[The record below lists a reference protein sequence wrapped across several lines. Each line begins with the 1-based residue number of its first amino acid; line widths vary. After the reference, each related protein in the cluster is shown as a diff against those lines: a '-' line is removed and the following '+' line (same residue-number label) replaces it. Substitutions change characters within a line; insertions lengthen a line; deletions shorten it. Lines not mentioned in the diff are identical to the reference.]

1 MKMYFELLR
10 IKSWVKNGFL
20 FLPLVFALKL
30 LEQDQFISVVIA
42 FFSFSFCSSFI
53 YIINDVLDAKADAL
67 HPRKK
72 NRPIPSGKISSRLA
86 LMIGVGCLAVSFG
99 LVFSF
104 AISVFF
110 SYIILCYLFLNIA
123 YVLVLKNIHL
133 IELFVVAINFV
144 LRVLAGCFVINVAPS
159 NWILVVTFFLSLLLV
174 LVKRRAELVV
184 LGTNAAAHRKVL
196 KYYSEGFLDKLILI
210 AATITITAYILYSID
225 PKVTFLLKTNSLIY
239 TSVFVVIGVFR
250 FVQLSEGKEFDG
262 EGDPTTLLFKDR
274 FTQLILLAW
283 LISLFLL
290 LYVK

>member
-30 LEQDQFISVVIA
+30 LEQDLFISVVIA

-250 FVQLSEGKEFDG
+250 FVQLSEGKEFEG

-274 FTQLILLAW
+274 FTQLVLLAW

>member
-1 MKMYFELLR
+1 M
-10 IKSWVKNGFL
+10 
-20 FLPLVFALKL
+20 
-30 LEQDQFISVVIA
+30 
-42 FFSFSFCSSFI
+42 
-53 YIINDVLDAKADAL
+53 
-67 HPRKK
+67 
-72 NRPIPSGKISSRLA
+72 
-86 LMIGVGCLAVSFG
+86 
-99 LVFSF
+99 
-104 AISVFF
+104 
-110 SYIILCYLFLNIA
+110 
-123 YVLVLKNIHL
+123 
-133 IELFVVAINFV
+133 VAINFV
-144 LRVLAGCFVINVAPS
+144 LRVLAGCFVISVAPS

-250 FVQLSEGKEFDG
+250 FVQLSEGKEFEG

>member
-30 LEQDQFISVVIA
+30 LEQDLFISVVIA

-86 LMIGVGCLAVSFG
+86 LMIGVVCLAVSFG

-250 FVQLSEGKEFDG
+250 FVQLSEGKEFEG

-274 FTQLILLAW
+274 FTQLVLLAW

>member
-30 LEQDQFISVVIA
+30 LDPDLFLSVVIA

-53 YIINDVLDAKADAL
+53 YIINDVLDAQADAL

-72 NRPIPSGKISSRLA
+72 NRPIPSGKISSQLA

-110 SYIILCYLFLNIA
+110 SYVLLCYLFLNIA

-225 PKVTFLLKTNSLIY
+225 PKVTVLLKTNSLIY

-250 FVQLSEGKEFDG
+250 FVQLSEGKEFEG

-274 FTQLILLAW
+274 FTQLVLLAW
-283 LISLFLL
+283 LISLILL

>member
-30 LEQDQFISVVIA
+30 LEQDLFLSVIIA

-53 YIINDVLDAKADAL
+53 YIINDVLDAQADAL

-72 NRPIPSGKISSRLA
+72 NRPIPSGKISSQLA
-86 LMIGVGCLAVSFG
+86 LMIGLGCLAVSFG

-110 SYIILCYLFLNIA
+110 SYVLLCYLFLNIA

-250 FVQLSEGKEFDG
+250 FVQLSEGKEFEG

-274 FTQLILLAW
+274 FTQLVLLAW

>member
-30 LEQDQFISVVIA
+30 LDPDLFLSVVIA

-53 YIINDVLDAKADAL
+53 YIINDVLDAQADAL

-72 NRPIPSGKISSRLA
+72 NRPIPSGKISSQLA

-110 SYIILCYLFLNIA
+110 SYVLLCYLFLNIA

-250 FVQLSEGKEFDG
+250 FVQLSEGKEFEG

-274 FTQLILLAW
+274 FTQLVLLAW

>member
-30 LEQDQFISVVIA
+30 LEQDLFISVVIA

-110 SYIILCYLFLNIA
+110 SYVLLCYLFLNIA

-250 FVQLSEGKEFDG
+250 FVQLSEGKEFEG

>member
-30 LEQDQFISVVIA
+30 LEQDLFISVVIA

-110 SYIILCYLFLNIA
+110 SYVLLCYLFLNIA
-123 YVLVLKNIHL
+123 YVLLLKNIHL

-225 PKVTFLLKTNSLIY
+225 PKVTVLLKTNSLIY

-250 FVQLSEGKEFDG
+250 FVQLSEGKEFEG

-274 FTQLILLAW
+274 FTQLVLLAW

>member
-30 LEQDQFISVVIA
+30 LEQDLFISVVIA

-110 SYIILCYLFLNIA
+110 SYVLLCYLFLNIA

-239 TSVFVVIGVFR
+239 TSIFVVIGVFR

-274 FTQLILLAW
+274 FTQLVLLAW
-283 LISLFLL
+283 LISLLFL

>member
-30 LEQDQFISVVIA
+30 LDPDLFLSVVIA

-53 YIINDVLDAKADAL
+53 YIINDVLDAQADAL

-72 NRPIPSGKISSRLA
+72 NRPIPSGKISSQLA

-110 SYIILCYLFLNIA
+110 SYVLLCYLFLNIA
-123 YVLVLKNIHL
+123 YVLLLKNIHL

-225 PKVTFLLKTNSLIY
+225 PKVTVLLKTNSLIY

-250 FVQLSEGKEFDG
+250 FVQLSEGKEFEG

-274 FTQLILLAW
+274 FTQLVLLAW

>member
-30 LEQDQFISVVIA
+30 LEQDLFISVVIA

-86 LMIGVGCLAVSFG
+86 LMIGVGCLAISFG

-144 LRVLAGCFVINVAPS
+144 LRVLAGCFVISVAPS

-250 FVQLSEGKEFDG
+250 FVQLSEGKEFEG

>member
-30 LEQDQFISVVIA
+30 LEQDLFISVVIA

-86 LMIGVGCLAVSFG
+86 LMIGVGCLAISFG

-225 PKVTFLLKTNSLIY
+225 PKVTFLLKTNLLIY
-239 TSVFVVIGVFR
+239 TSIFVVIGVFR

-274 FTQLILLAW
+274 FTQLVLLAW

>member
-30 LEQDQFISVVIA
+30 LEQDLFISVVIA

-144 LRVLAGCFVINVAPS
+144 LRVLAGCFVISVAPS

-250 FVQLSEGKEFDG
+250 FVQLSEGKEFEG

-274 FTQLILLAW
+274 FTQLVLLAW

>member
-30 LEQDQFISVVIA
+30 LEQDLFISVVIA

-86 LMIGVGCLAVSFG
+86 LMIGFGCLAVSFG

-110 SYIILCYLFLNIA
+110 SYVLLCYLFLN
-123 YVLVLKNIHL
+123 
-133 IELFVVAINFV
+133 VATEDEY
-144 LRVLAGCFVINVAPS
+144 R
-159 NWILVVTFFLSLLLV
+159 
-174 LVKRRAELVV
+174 
-184 LGTNAAAHRKVL
+184 HR
-196 KYYSEGFLDKLILI
+196 
-210 AATITITAYILYSID
+210 
-225 PKVTFLLKTNSLIY
+225 
-239 TSVFVVIGVFR
+239 
-250 FVQLSEGKEFDG
+250 
-262 EGDPTTLLFKDR
+262 
-274 FTQLILLAW
+274 
-283 LISLFLL
+283 
-290 LYVK
+290 

>member
-30 LEQDQFISVVIA
+30 LEQDLFISVVIA

-86 LMIGVGCLAVSFG
+86 LMIGFGCLAVSFG

-110 SYIILCYLFLNIA
+110 SYVLLCYLFLNI
-123 YVLVLKNIHL
+123 
-133 IELFVVAINFV
+133 
-144 LRVLAGCFVINVAPS
+144 
-159 NWILVVTFFLSLLLV
+159 
-174 LVKRRAELVV
+174 
-184 LGTNAAAHRKVL
+184 
-196 KYYSEGFLDKLILI
+196 
-210 AATITITAYILYSID
+210 
-225 PKVTFLLKTNSLIY
+225 
-239 TSVFVVIGVFR
+239 
-250 FVQLSEGKEFDG
+250 
-262 EGDPTTLLFKDR
+262 
-274 FTQLILLAW
+274 
-283 LISLFLL
+283 
-290 LYVK
+290 

>member
-20 FLPLVFALKL
+20 FLPLLFALKL
-30 LEQDQFISVVIA
+30 LELDLFLSVVIA

-53 YIINDVLDAKADAL
+53 YIINDVLDAQADAL

-72 NRPIPSGKISSRLA
+72 NRPIPSGKISSQLA
-86 LMIGVGCLAVSFG
+86 LMIGLGCLAISFG

-250 FVQLSEGKEFDG
+250 FVQLSEGKEFEG

>member
-30 LEQDQFISVVIA
+30 LDPDLFLSVVIA

-53 YIINDVLDAKADAL
+53 YIINDVLDAQADAL

-72 NRPIPSGKISSRLA
+72 NRPIPSGKISSQLA
-86 LMIGVGCLAVSFG
+86 LMIGLGCLAVSFG

-110 SYIILCYLFLNIA
+110 SYVLLCYLFLNIA

-144 LRVLAGCFVINVAPS
+144 LRVLAGCFAINVAPS

-250 FVQLSEGKEFDG
+250 FVQLSEGKEFEG

-274 FTQLILLAW
+274 FTQLVLLAW

>member
-20 FLPLVFALKL
+20 FLPLLFALKL
-30 LEQDQFISVVIA
+30 LELDLFLSVVIA

-53 YIINDVLDAKADAL
+53 YIINDVLDAQADAL

-72 NRPIPSGKISSRLA
+72 NRPIPSGKISSQLA
-86 LMIGVGCLAVSFG
+86 LMIGLGCLAVSFG

-104 AISVFF
+104 VISVFF

-250 FVQLSEGKEFDG
+250 FVQLSEGKEFEG

>member
-30 LEQDQFISVVIA
+30 LEQDLFISVVIA

-250 FVQLSEGKEFDG
+250 FVQLSEGKEFEG

-274 FTQLILLAW
+274 FTQLVLLAW
-283 LISLFLL
+283 LISLLFL

>member
-30 LEQDQFISVVIA
+30 LEQDLFLCVVIA

-53 YIINDVLDAKADAL
+53 YIINDVLDAQADAL

-72 NRPIPSGKISSRLA
+72 NRPIPSGKISSQLA
-86 LMIGVGCLAVSFG
+86 LMIGLGCLAVSFG

-110 SYIILCYLFLNIA
+110 SYVLLCYLFLNIA

-239 TSVFVVIGVFR
+239 TSIFVVIGVFR

>member
-1 MKMYFELLR
+1 MKMYFDLLR

-72 NRPIPSGKISSRLA
+72 NRPIPAGKISSRLA
-86 LMIGVGCLAVSFG
+86 LMIGVGCLAASFG

-104 AISVFF
+104 AISVVF
-110 SYIILCYLFLNIA
+110 SYVLLCYLFLNIA

-196 KYYSEGFLDKLILI
+196 KFYSEGFLDKLILI

-250 FVQLSEGKEFDG
+250 FVQLSEGKEFEG

-274 FTQLILLAW
+274 FTQLVLLAW

>member
-30 LEQDQFISVVIA
+30 LDPDLFLSVVIA

-53 YIINDVLDAKADAL
+53 YIINDVLDAQADAL

-72 NRPIPSGKISSRLA
+72 NRPIPSGKISSQLA
-86 LMIGVGCLAVSFG
+86 LMIGLGCLAVSFG

-110 SYIILCYLFLNIA
+110 SYVLLCYLFLNIA

-250 FVQLSEGKEFDG
+250 FVQLSEGKEFEG

-274 FTQLILLAW
+274 FTQLVLLAW

>member
-1 MKMYFELLR
+1 
-10 IKSWVKNGFL
+10 
-20 FLPLVFALKL
+20 
-30 LEQDQFISVVIA
+30 
-42 FFSFSFCSSFI
+42 
-53 YIINDVLDAKADAL
+53 VLDAQADAL

-72 NRPIPSGKISSRLA
+72 NRPIPSGKISSQLA

-110 SYIILCYLFLNIA
+110 SYVLLCYLFLNIA

-196 KYYSEGFLDKLILI
+196 KYYSDGFLDKLILI

-250 FVQLSEGKEFDG
+250 FVQLSEGKEFEG

-274 FTQLILLAW
+274 FTQLVLLAW

>member
-30 LEQDQFISVVIA
+30 LEQDLFISVVIA

-110 SYIILCYLFLNIA
+110 SYVLLCYLFLNIA

-239 TSVFVVIGVFR
+239 TSIFVVIGVYR
-250 FVQLSEGKEFDG
+250 FVQLSEGKEFGG

-274 FTQLILLAW
+274 FTQLVLLAW
-283 LISLFLL
+283 LISLLFL

>member
-30 LEQDQFISVVIA
+30 LHQDLFLSVVIA
-42 FFSFSFCSSFI
+42 FFSFSLCSSFI
-53 YIINDVLDAKADAL
+53 YIINDVLDAQADAL

-86 LMIGVGCLAVSFG
+86 LIIGVGCLAISFG

-110 SYIILCYLFLNIA
+110 SYVLLCYLFLNIA

-225 PKVTFLLKTNSLIY
+225 PKVTVLLKTNSLIY

-250 FVQLSEGKEFDG
+250 FVQLSEGKEFEG

-274 FTQLILLAW
+274 FTQLVLLAW
-283 LISLFLL
+283 LISLILL

>member
-30 LEQDQFISVVIA
+30 LEQDLFLSVVIA

-53 YIINDVLDAKADAL
+53 YIINDVLDAQADAL

-72 NRPIPSGKISSRLA
+72 NRPIPSGKISSQLA
-86 LMIGVGCLAVSFG
+86 LMIGLGCLAVSFG

-110 SYIILCYLFLNIA
+110 SYVLLCYLFLNIA

-144 LRVLAGCFVINVAPS
+144 LRVLAGCFVITVAPS

-250 FVQLSEGKEFDG
+250 FVQLSEGKEFEG

-274 FTQLILLAW
+274 FTQLVLLAW

>member
-30 LEQDQFISVVIA
+30 LEQDLFISVVIA

-86 LMIGVGCLAVSFG
+86 LMIGFGCLAVSFG

-110 SYIILCYLFLNIA
+110 SYVLLCYLFLNVA

-250 FVQLSEGKEFDG
+250 FVQLSEGKEFEG

-274 FTQLILLAW
+274 FTQLVLLAW

>member
-30 LEQDQFISVVIA
+30 LHPDLFLSVVIA

-86 LMIGVGCLAVSFG
+86 LMIGFGCLAVSFG

-110 SYIILCYLFLNIA
+110 SYVLLCYLFLNIA

-250 FVQLSEGKEFDG
+250 FVQLSEGKEFEG

>member
-30 LEQDQFISVVIA
+30 LEQDLFISVVIA

-250 FVQLSEGKEFDG
+250 FVQLSEGKEFEG

-274 FTQLILLAW
+274 FTQLVILAW

>member
-30 LEQDQFISVVIA
+30 LEQDLFISVVIA

-86 LMIGVGCLAVSFG
+86 LMIGVGCLALSFG

-144 LRVLAGCFVINVAPS
+144 LRVLAGCFVISVAPS

-250 FVQLSEGKEFDG
+250 FVQLSEGKEFEG

-274 FTQLILLAW
+274 FTQLVLLAW

>member
-30 LEQDQFISVVIA
+30 LHQELFFSVVIA

-110 SYIILCYLFLNIA
+110 SYVLLCYLFLNIA

-274 FTQLILLAW
+274 FTQLVLLAW
-283 LISLFLL
+283 LISLLFL
-290 LYVK
+290 LYVE

>member
-1 MKMYFELLR
+1 MKMYFDLLR

-110 SYIILCYLFLNIA
+110 SYVLLCYLFLNIA

-144 LRVLAGCFVINVAPS
+144 LRVLAGCFVVNVAPS

-239 TSVFVVIGVFR
+239 TSIFVVIGVFR

-274 FTQLILLAW
+274 FTQLVLLAW

>member
-30 LEQDQFISVVIA
+30 LEQDLFISVVIA

-86 LMIGVGCLAVSFG
+86 LMIGVGCLALSFG

-110 SYIILCYLFLNIA
+110 SYVLLCYLFLNIA

-250 FVQLSEGKEFDG
+250 FVQLSEGKEFEG

>member
-30 LEQDQFISVVIA
+30 LQQDLLLSVVIA

-53 YIINDVLDAKADAL
+53 YIINDILDAQADAL

-72 NRPIPSGKISSRLA
+72 NRPIPAGKISSRLA

-99 LVFSF
+99 LAFSF
-104 AISVFF
+104 AISVVF
-110 SYIILCYLFLNIA
+110 SYVLLCYLFLNIA

-239 TSVFVVIGVFR
+239 TSIFVVIGVFR

-274 FTQLILLAW
+274 FTQLVLLAW
-283 LISLFLL
+283 LISLLFL

>member
-30 LEQDQFISVVIA
+30 LEQDLFISVVIA

-110 SYIILCYLFLNIA
+110 SYVLLCYLFLNVA

-250 FVQLSEGKEFDG
+250 FVQLSEGKEFEG

-274 FTQLILLAW
+274 FTQLVLLAW

>member
-30 LEQDQFISVVIA
+30 LEQDLFISVVIA

-110 SYIILCYLFLNIA
+110 SYVLLCYLFLNVA

-239 TSVFVVIGVFR
+239 TSIFVVIGVFR

-274 FTQLILLAW
+274 FTQLVLLAW
-283 LISLFLL
+283 LISLLFL
-290 LYVK
+290 LYVE

>member
-1 MKMYFELLR
+1 MKMYFDLLR

-72 NRPIPSGKISSRLA
+72 NRPIPAGKISSRLA
-86 LMIGVGCLAVSFG
+86 LMIGVGCLAASFG
-99 LVFSF
+99 LAFSF
-104 AISVFF
+104 AISVVF
-110 SYIILCYLFLNIA
+110 SYVLLCYLFLNIA

-196 KYYSEGFLDKLILI
+196 KFYSEGFLDKLILI

-250 FVQLSEGKEFDG
+250 FVQLSEGKEFEG

-274 FTQLILLAW
+274 FTQLVLLAW
-283 LISLFLL
+283 LISLLFL

>member
-1 MKMYFELLR
+1 MKMYFDLLR

-250 FVQLSEGKEFDG
+250 FVQLSEGKEFEG

-274 FTQLILLAW
+274 FTQLVLLAW

>member
-30 LEQDQFISVVIA
+30 LEQDLFISVVIA

-110 SYIILCYLFLNIA
+110 SYVLLCYLFLNVA

-250 FVQLSEGKEFDG
+250 FVQLSEGKEFEG

-274 FTQLILLAW
+274 FTQLVILAW

>member
-30 LEQDQFISVVIA
+30 LHQELFFSVVIA

-72 NRPIPSGKISSRLA
+72 NRPIPAGKISSRLA
-86 LMIGVGCLAVSFG
+86 LMIGVGCLAASFG
-99 LVFSF
+99 LAFSF
-104 AISVFF
+104 AISVVF
-110 SYIILCYLFLNIA
+110 SYVLLCYLFLNIA

-274 FTQLILLAW
+274 FTQLVLLAW